1 MTNDWDTLARYI
13 AGESSA
19 QETQEIEARLSAT
32 PADRELLDA
41 LVSLTGQMA
50 SDVPSDIDVEAALK
64 SVKRRRDE
72 PIVHSIEAA
81 RNRTRR
87 ARWLAL
93 PTAIAAAAMLAVGV
107 AGYLALRGP
116 DKTSVQR
123 AAVAPSA
130 QMVATGVG
138 AVDSLRLPDG
148 TLAVIGPMSSIKLA
162 SGFGSGRRD
171 VQVHGDIYLEVVHD
185 SSKPFTANADG
196 VEIQDIGTRFAIHSD
211 SVRGVVVSVAEGS
224 VSLQGV
230 NAGRS
235 DGIILKQGERGV
247 VMPGR
252 RPTVERAN
260 PDDMAWMKRQLV
272 FRETPLTDVAV
283 TLRRWY
289 GIELSVRDPS
299 LASRHLTATFSG
311 ESPERVLDVMRLVL
325 GADIERHGDTA
336 IVRAKR

>member
-41 LVSLTGQMA
+41 LARLTSQMA
-50 SDVPSDIDVEAALK
+50 GDVPSDIDVEAALS
-64 SVKRRRDE
+64 SVKARRDE
-72 PIVHSIEAA
+72 PIVHSIEGA
-81 RNRTRR
+81 RNRGQKP
-87 ARWLAL
+87 RWLAL
-93 PTAIAAAAMLAVGV
+93 PTAIAAAAVLAVGV

-116 DKTSVQR
+116 DKITVQQ

-162 SGFGSGRRD
+162 SGFGTVRRD
-171 VQVHGDIYLEVVHD
+171 VQVHGDVYLEVVHD

-211 SVRGVVVSVAEGS
+211 SARGVVVSVAEGS

-230 NAGRS
+230 TGRN
-235 DGIILKQGERGV
+235 DGIILKQGERGI

-252 RPTVERAN
+252 RPSVERAN

-325 GADIERHGDTA
+325 GADIERRGDTA